1 MTTILSQT
9 AEHALRAVLYVAAR
23 GGETEL
29 TKIDEIV
36 GELHMPRNAL
46 SKTLNALVREGVL
59 ISERGPHG
67 GFRLAMP
74 AESLSLARVIAPF
87 GTVGQERRCLLGRAV
102 CSDRSPCAAH
112 ATWKSVSEQLSGFF
126 QQSTVADLLR
136 DAPPKRLRA
145 VL

>member
-1 MTTILSQT
+1 MTTTILSQT
-9 AEHALRAVLYVAAR
+9 AEHALRAVLYVAGR

-29 TKIDEIV
+29 IKIDEIV
-36 GELHMPRNAL
+36 GELRMPRNAL
-46 SKTLNALVREGVL
+46 SKTLNALVRAGVL

-67 GFRLAMP
+67 GFRLAVP
-74 AESLSLARVIAPF
+74 ADELPLARVIAPF
-87 GTVGQERRCLLGRAV
+87 GSVGQQRQCLLGRVV

-126 QQSTVADLLR
+126 QQSTVADLLP
-136 DAPPKRLRA
+136 DGPVRLRS